1 VKGRKI
7 MMKINNKKQMIIT
20 SIVCVL
26 PMIIGAIIYSKL
38 PKQMPIHFN
47 YSGNAD
53 NYAPKAFVCFALP
66 LIMLLANLLLHV
78 IINND
83 PKNNGGGSVV
93 ATISKWTIPVVSVIV
108 FALCSIYGLGY
119 NLSSTKYVIV
129 AVGILIIFIGN
140 YLPKCRQNYTVGIK
154 LPWTLNDIN
163 NWNKTHRMAG
173 VLWIICGIL
182 FAVSAFLGRVG
193 EVSIIILI
201 IVMVCVPTAYSF
213 LLYKNK
219 RHK

>member
-1 VKGRKI
+1 
-7 MMKINNKKQMIIT
+7 MKINNKKQMIIT

-140 YLPKCRQNYTVGIK
+140 YLPKSIGLATKNHNQSSESVVRKLGYLMIGIS
-154 LPWTLNDIN
+154 LALLISLCFNPYIT
-163 NWNKTHRMAG
+163 
-173 VLWIICGIL
+173 
-182 FAVSAFLGRVG
+182 
-193 EVSIIILI
+193 I
-201 IVMVCVPTAYSF
+201 IVLGIFIVLILSV
-213 LLYKNK
+213 LLPNFRCLRK
-219 RHK
+219 

>member
-1 VKGRKI
+1 
-7 MMKINNKKQMIIT
+7 MKINNKKQMIIT

-163 NWNKTHRMAG
+163 NWNKNTQN
-173 VLWIICGIL
+173 
-182 FAVSAFLGRVG
+182 GRSFVDNMWNTLCSKCIFRKSG
-193 EVSIIILI
+193 RSVNYNINYCYGL
-201 IVMVCVPTAYSF
+201 CAYSLF
-213 LLYKNK
+213 VFTI
-219 RHK
+219 

>member
-1 VKGRKI
+1 
-7 MMKINNKKQMIIT
+7 MKINNKKQMIIT

-140 YLPKCRQNYTVGIK
+140 YLPKRIGLATKNHNQINKSVVRELGYLMIGVSLALLISLCFNPYT
-154 LPWTLNDIN
+154 T
-163 NWNKTHRMAG
+163 
-173 VLWIICGIL
+173 
-182 FAVSAFLGRVG
+182 
-193 EVSIIILI
+193 I
-201 IVMVCVPTAYSF
+201 IVLGIFIVLILSI
-213 LLYKNK
+213 LLPNFRCLRK
-219 RHK
+219 

>member
-1 VKGRKI
+1 

-53 NYAPKAFVCFALP
+53 NYASKAFVCFALP

>member
-1 VKGRKI
+1 
-7 MMKINNKKQMIIT
+7 
-20 SIVCVL
+20 
-26 PMIIGAIIYSKL
+26 
-38 PKQMPIHFN
+38 
-47 YSGNAD
+47 
-53 NYAPKAFVCFALP
+53 
-66 LIMLLANLLLHV
+66 MLLANLLLHV

>member
-1 VKGRKI
+1 

-93 ATISKWTIPVVSVIV
+93 ATISKWTIPVV
-108 FALCSIYGLGY
+108 
-119 NLSSTKYVIV
+119 
-129 AVGILIIFIGN
+129 
-140 YLPKCRQNYTVGIK
+140 
-154 LPWTLNDIN
+154 
-163 NWNKTHRMAG
+163 
-173 VLWIICGIL
+173 
-182 FAVSAFLGRVG
+182 
-193 EVSIIILI
+193 
-201 IVMVCVPTAYSF
+201 
-213 LLYKNK
+213 
-219 RHK
+219 

>member
-1 VKGRKI
+1 
-7 MMKINNKKQMIIT
+7 M
-20 SIVCVL
+20 
-26 PMIIGAIIYSKL
+26 
-38 PKQMPIHFN
+38 
-47 YSGNAD
+47 
-53 NYAPKAFVCFALP
+53 
-66 LIMLLANLLLHV
+66 
-78 IINND
+78 
-83 PKNNGGGSVV
+83 
-93 ATISKWTIPVVSVIV
+93 
-108 FALCSIYGLGY
+108 
-119 NLSSTKYVIV
+119 
-129 AVGILIIFIGN
+129 IGN

-182 FAVSAFLGRVG
+182 FAISAFLGRVG

>member
-1 VKGRKI
+1 
-7 MMKINNKKQMIIT
+7 MKINNKKQMIIT

-66 LIMLLANLLLHV
+66 LIMLFAILFFHV
-78 IINND
+78 FINND
-83 PKNNGGGSVV
+83 FKYNGGGSVV

-119 NLSSTKYVIV
+119 NLSSTKYIIGAVVIV
-129 AVGILIIFIGN
+129 IIFSGN

-182 FAVSAFLGRVG
+182 FAISAFLGRVG